1 MTKPKIRSGT
11 RRSSMRPRG
20 YGSSCEQ
27 AFWYP
32 SGMEIHCEVNG
43 MCPPPMANYSPFPH
57 NVRLSCMPPDVP
69 QTCGGTSGCCGVP
82 TFGTNLNY

>member
-20 YGSSCEQ
+20 YGSSWEQ

-57 NVRLSCMPPDVP
+57 NVRLSCMHQMFHKLVVVLLVVVVY
-69 QTCGGTSGCCGVP
+69 Q
-82 TFGTNLNY
+82 LLELI